1 MKYLPLFAGIAL
13 LWAAPAYAMDAETF
27 YVKAVALKKKG
38 MAAVFSKELK
48 PMARVFQTAAES
60 VKAENEQAR
69 AKGVP
74 LFCPPKKYRLTAE
87 QFIAEF
93 SRIPQEQRRA
103 QTVRDAWREIV
114 IRRFPCQAF
123 TVKT

>member
-1 MKYLPLFAGIAL
+1 MNTKQLVVGSIL
-13 LWAAPAYAMDAETF
+13 LLCAVPAHAMDAETF

-38 MAAVFSKELK
+38 MGMMFSKDLR
-48 PMARVFQTAAES
+48 PMARQFEAAADS

-69 AKGVP
+69 AVGNP
-74 LFCPPKKYRLTAE
+74 LYCAPKKYRLTAD

-93 SRIPQEQRRA
+93 GRIPQERRRK

-114 IRRFPCQAF
+114 IRRFPC
-123 TVKT
+123 